1 MKKLICIIIFIN
13 LLVGNSVNAANHNL
27 SGQSYVLMEENS
39 GRVLLESNS
48 HQRMP
53 MASTT
58 KIMTALLAIEKGNL
72 EDVVTIDEES
82 IGIEGSSIYL
92 KLGEKVILRE
102 LVYGLILRSGN
113 DSAVAIANHISGSLE
128 GFIDEMNNKARALGA
143 LDTSFMN
150 PHGLHNDNHYSSAY
164 DLGLITRAAFKS
176 REFCEIFSAKIYKGE
191 REANNYYVNKN
202 KTLWEYNGGD
212 GGKTGYTTR
221 SGRCLVSS
229 ASRDNMR
236 LIAVS
241 LNAPNWFNDNY
252 SLLDYGFENYKIYRI
267 YDENQQISITD
278 VIDGEKDKLA
288 VISEEGFYYPLTQ
301 KEKKNIKI
309 DIVLD
314 KSIKA
319 PVNKGEVIGY
329 VEVFLNGRLIGKDRI
344 VAGQSIK
351 KKSFFKRI
359 MDNLKDSADNQY
371 LQKHK

>member
-1 MKKLICIIIFIN
+1 MKKLICLIIAIN
-13 LLVGNSVNAANHNL
+13 LLVTSAANAANHNL
-27 SGQSYVLMEENS
+27 SGQSYVLMEEYS
-39 GRVLLESNS
+39 GRVLLERNS

-72 EDVVTIDEES
+72 DDVVTIEEES
-82 IGIEGSSIYL
+82 VGVEGSSIYL

-128 GFIDEMNNKARALGA
+128 DFVDEMNKKASTLGA

-150 PHGLHNDNHYSSAY
+150 PHGLHDDNHYSSAY
-164 DLGLITRAAFKS
+164 DLGLITRAAFESK
-176 REFCEIFSAKIYKGE
+176 EFCEIFSTKSYKGE
-191 REANNYYVNKN
+191 REANYYYVNKN
-202 KTLWEYNGGD
+202 KTLWEYDGGD
-212 GGKTGYTTR
+212 GGKTGYTIR

-252 SLLDYGFENYKIYRI
+252 ILLDYGFENYKLYRI
-267 YDENQQISITD
+267 YDENQQMSITD

-288 VISEEGFYYPLTQ
+288 VISEEEFYYPLTQ
-301 KEKKNIKI
+301 KEKENIKI

-329 VEVFLNGRLIGKDRI
+329 TQVFLNGRLIGKNRV

-351 KKSFFKRI
+351 KKSFFERI
-359 MDNLKDSADNQY
+359 MDNLRDSADNQTFT
-371 LQKHK
+371 KA